1 MIKYHIIFYFYY
13 NYSYNKMESY
23 MQFNMEQILPV
34 LIELKLAKNVTEEF
48 ISVLKNYRESLYEIL
63 QKINNNNNNINN
75 LIKISEFVL
84 SQIKSIINK
93 QNPLKKIGSKK
104 DTIYERLC
112 RGLLYRY
119 KIKNNVLAENPEY
132 FTIEKLLFSPITNI
146 IIIGNN
152 EFQIFYSENGGDN
165 SIPKDINLN
174 IINIQIIIAELDI
187 ILMQINNYINI
198 INDDVIHFGL
208 FDEKYLN
215 I

>member
-1 MIKYHIIFYFYY
+1 
-13 NYSYNKMESY
+13 

-48 ISVLKNYRESLYEIL
+48 ISILKNYRESLYEIL
-63 QKINNNNNNINN
+63 QNINNNNINN
-75 LIKISEFVL
+75 LVKISEFVL
-84 SQIKSIINK
+84 GQIKSIITK

-132 FTIEKLLFSPITNI
+132 FTIEKLIFSPITNI
-146 IIIGNN
+146 IMIGNN

-165 SIPKDINLN
+165 SVPKDINHN
-174 IINIQIIIAELDI
+174 IINIQIIIAELDV
-187 ILMQINNYINI
+187 ILMQISNYINI

>member
-1 MIKYHIIFYFYY
+1 MEEIKEIKE
-13 NYSYNKMESY
+13 NY

-48 ISVLKNYRESLYEIL
+48 ISILKNYRESLYEIT
-63 QKINNNNNNINN
+63 QQISNTNN

-84 SQIKSIINK
+84 NQIKSIINK

-132 FTIEKLLFSPITNI
+132 FTIEKLIISPLTNI
-146 IIIGNN
+146 IIIGNS
-152 EFQIFYSENGGDN
+152 EFQIFNFESRSNKKEDNQNN
-165 SIPKDINLN
+165 SISKDINLN

-187 ILMQINNYINI
+187 ILMQINNFINI

-208 FDEKYLN
+208 FDEKYLS